1 MLIRCDRRGKTSS
14 EPQIHE
20 SGEPEGHQRGQSGQ
34 KGDHDYVESKKN
46 ESFFNAVEPL
56 QQAALL
62 LIDGV

>member
-1 MLIRCDRRGKTSS
+1 MN
-14 EPQIHE
+14 E

-34 KGDHDYVESKKN
+34 KGDHNYVESKKD

-62 LIDGV
+62 LIDSV